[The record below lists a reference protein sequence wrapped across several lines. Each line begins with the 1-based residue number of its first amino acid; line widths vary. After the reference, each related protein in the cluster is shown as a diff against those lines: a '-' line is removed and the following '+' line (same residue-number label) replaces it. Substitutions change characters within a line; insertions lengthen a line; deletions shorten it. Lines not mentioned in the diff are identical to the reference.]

1 MAETTKRPRKKAA
14 PGKPL
19 TTIKFKDSSGGKW
32 EFDGA
37 LPMQAVSSIIML
49 ATTDG
54 RTTCANVGH
63 DEAIDAAMLA
73 ARRVG

>member
-1 MAETTKRPRKKAA
+1 MADVNKRPRKKAE

-19 TTIKFKDSSGGKW
+19 AVIKFKDSSGGKW

-49 ATTDG
+49 AVTDG
-54 RTTCANVGH
+54 RTTSGKVGM
-63 DEAIDAAMLA
+63 DAAIDAAMLA
-73 ARRVG
+73 ARREG